1 MIVHKAL
8 GPLGGPNEPFW
19 MPAKRPACNMSKN
32 NANTE
37 TKQNIIL
44 EYTERLQ
51 QYTCQ
56 ISPLAAGIMEATC

>member
-1 MIVHKAL
+1 
-8 GPLGGPNEPFW
+8 

-37 TKQNIIL
+37 TKQNNIL
-44 EYTERLQ
+44 EYIERLQ